1 VTFPGQLIAGF
12 SVSLT
17 VTVNVQLGPLCVVQ
31 VTVVAPTGKK
41 DPLVGVQLTV
51 PQFPCVVGAG

>member
-1 VTFPGQLIAGF
+1 
-12 SVSLT
+12 LT